1 MQPGMSSRSEHSCC
15 TVPKHQTK
23 DSFSGLNACWH
34 VNRLANFYALPNALM
49 PLQCWDGQL
58 PDLAAAAQ
66 YRAIFITGSHYSAYE
81 DLPWI
86 NNLVAWLHT
95 FVTGTACATKIVA
108 VCFGS
113 HGEILCVCL
122 EHLQSVFGSPCRD
135 MIVLG

>member
-1 MQPGMSSRSEHSCC
+1 M
-15 TVPKHQTK
+15 
-23 DSFSGLNACWH
+23 
-34 VNRLANFYALPNALM
+34 ANFYALPNALM

-113 HGEILCVCL
+113 QVRSSASVSSIYNLCLAHPVAT
-122 EHLQSVFGSPCRD
+122 
-135 MIVLG
+135 

>member
-1 MQPGMSSRSEHSCC
+1 
-15 TVPKHQTK
+15 
-23 DSFSGLNACWH
+23 
-34 VNRLANFYALPNALM
+34 M

-86 NNLVAWLHT
+86 SNLVAWLHS
-95 FVTGTACATKIVA
+95 FVMGASCATKIVA

-113 HGEILCVCL
+113 QVISSVSVSSNHILLGFLPLHEINLLGWRLLRCCTGDCPCSGRKDRQECVRA
-122 EHLQSVFGSPCRD
+122 FRAD
-135 MIVLG
+135 W